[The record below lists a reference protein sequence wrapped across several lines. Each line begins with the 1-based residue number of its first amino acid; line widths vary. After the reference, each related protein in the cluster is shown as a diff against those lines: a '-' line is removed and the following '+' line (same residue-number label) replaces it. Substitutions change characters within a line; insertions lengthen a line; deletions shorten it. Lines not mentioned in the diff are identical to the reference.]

1 MPTLLLGLIAVA
13 VFIVMLGTLRWWSTA
28 LIAVIIATTLVPRP
42 IGVEI
47 AGVPLQTYDVV
58 IVGVFVIG
66 FVVSRR
72 PNFALF
78 LPFLVL
84 LVLGAIFEWE
94 PDPQLSTNVLY
105 LLVGVAAWAVGTY
118 FAKHYVPGSRHETV
132 LIVSLTVLI
141 LFQAVV
147 TVLQASGVP
156 IFALQGRTAELE
168 GGRASGT
175 FSHPGTVGKVM
186 ILFMAILLPLTGSAT
201 ARTRRLAYF
210 AVLVALV
217 PVGLSESRAN
227 FVGYL
232 LALLVWFIIMPA
244 RSAKASRFV
253 VPAVVLAGALIFSGT
268 IIDRFTGDPEGGAR
282 QHFVEVALEAISK
295 NPWLGVGPGNYIPV
309 VGQTDNLTAQGWRV
323 HNVFLLEI
331 TELGI
336 PTALF
341 FFLPAV
347 VLIILSI
354 RLMRRV
360 DETGAWA
367 RGAIAAAAGT
377 LVTAVTGWGLMNG
390 SIFMIWFLCMGFS
403 FGMLGRRGSPEFGPT
418 AATARAKRGTRTRQA
433 RVTAA

>member
-1 MPTLLLGLIAVA
+1 MPTLLIGLLAVV
-13 VFIVMLGTLRWWSTA
+13 VFIVMLGTLRWWATA
-28 LIAVIIATTLVPRP
+28 LIGVVFAMTLVPRSLG
-42 IGVEI
+42 IEI
-47 AGVPLQTYDVV
+47 FGVPAQTYDVAILAV
-58 IVGVFVIG
+58 LVVG
-66 FVVSRR
+66 FVASGR
-72 PNFALF
+72 PNFLLF
-78 LPFLVL
+78 VPFVTL
-84 LVLGAIFEWE
+84 LTIGVIFEWE
-94 PDPQLSTNVLY
+94 HSPQLATNVVY
-105 LLVGVAAWAVGTY
+105 LLVGVAAWAIGHY
-118 FAKHYVPGSRHETV
+118 FAKHYVPGTRQETV
-132 LIVSLTVLI
+132 LILALTAVI
-141 LFQAVV
+141 LFQVVV

-156 IFALQGRTAELE
+156 IFALEGRTAELE

-186 ILFMAILLPLTGSAT
+186 ILFMAILLPLTTAT
-201 ARTRRLAYF
+201 TRRTRRLAYF
-210 AVLVALV
+210 AVLIALV

-244 RSAKASRFV
+244 RSARASRFV

-282 QHFVEVALEAISK
+282 QHFTDVALEAISK

-323 HNVFLLEI
+323 HNVFLLET

-336 PTALF
+336 PTTLF
-341 FFLPAV
+341 FFLPAICLL
-347 VLIILSI
+347 VLSL
-354 RLMRRV
+354 RQMRRL
-360 DETGAWA
+360 DERGAWG

-403 FGMLGRRGSPEFGPT
+403 FGMLRRQNVSGIGGAPFVSSQSAGAPG
-418 AATARAKRGTRTRQA
+418 ARAVVA
-433 RVTAA
+433 